1 MEQAIRKMLEAY
13 DHYFTRVFHYRYWL
27 VIVDNHFENCY
38 SIFIYTQKLK
48 ARLVKSYEIA
58 CFKHDEAIYN
68 QFLSALKEHS
78 NLSIEYR
85 DTRHLIKPDK
95 MIDYDP
101 FHGHNSLYKA
111 Q

>member
-1 MEQAIRKMLEAY
+1 MTVEIKKMLAAY
-13 DHYFTRVFHYRYWL
+13 DHYFTRAYRHRYWL
-27 VIVDNHFENCY
+27 VVVDNHFADCY
-38 SIFIYTQKLK
+38 SFFIYTQKLK
-48 ARLVKSYEIA
+48 MQLVKSYEIA
-58 CFKHDEAIYN
+58 CFKHDEATYN